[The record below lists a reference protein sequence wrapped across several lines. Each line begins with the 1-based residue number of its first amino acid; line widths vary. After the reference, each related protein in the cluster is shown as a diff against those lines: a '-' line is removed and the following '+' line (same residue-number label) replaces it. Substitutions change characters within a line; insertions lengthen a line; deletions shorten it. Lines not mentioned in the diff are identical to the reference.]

1 MALIA
6 IFLVVQLAI
15 PISRLSPPETA
26 HRWAWQMFS
35 RTPHSI
41 QFVIHT
47 PTDTTDVELHEY
59 MAQVR
64 GDIDLT
70 EVLPPHLCAVSEDAV
85 KVTWD
90 SGELEC

>member
-1 MALIA
+1 MTLIVT
-6 IFLVVQLAI
+6 FLVVQLAI
-15 PISRLSPPETA
+15 PISRLFPLETP

-35 RTPHSI
+35 RTPHSV

-47 PTDTTDVELHEY
+47 PTDTTDVVLRQH

-70 EVLPPHLCAVSEDAV
+70 GLMPAHLCLVYDEAIR
-85 KVTWD
+85 VTWD